1 MGEIDGYLDELFTR
15 FSGQPEASQSAVL
28 DLNLAGPQQQT
39 DDYYQEILE
48 NGVPEGQ
55 RSEKFAE
62 VVWHLASIGWTLEQ
76 ILSEMERYP
85 NGIAQKYAGRLRK
98 EIERSYSKW
107 QGQRRAA
114 GTRATAT
121 GTQQGG
127 SGAPNWLA
135 HCQRDAKGRVLSNLA
150 NAMLGLRNDPAIS
163 DMFAYDEMF
172 CAEMLIKNIG
182 DPTNLATP
190 IPLRDSDITA
200 LQEWFQWNGMPLVG
214 QDTVRKAI
222 DMRARER
229 PFHPL
234 RDHLNS
240 LVWDGT
246 PRCDRWLS
254 AYLGTDLT
262 EYTKA
267 IGRMF
272 LISAIARVFEP
283 GCQADYMLV
292 LEGEQGEAKSKICK
306 LLAGNWF
313 SDHLPELSTA
323 GKDVSQHLRGKWIIE
338 VAEMHAMTRIE
349 SNLLKAF
356 LTRTDERYRRSYG
369 HKEVIEPRQCVF
381 IGTTNKVVY
390 LRDETGNRRYWPVK
404 TGIINLGRGADG
416 YRSCLRSDSFG
427 AYTSGVIDGGS
438 SHGTSFHPA

>member
-1 MGEIDGYLDELFTR
+1 
-15 FSGQPEASQSAVL
+15 
-28 DLNLAGPQQQT
+28 
-39 DDYYQEILE
+39 
-48 NGVPEGQ
+48 
-55 RSEKFAE
+55 
-62 VVWHLASIGWTLEQ
+62 
-76 ILSEMERYP
+76 MERYP

-135 HCQRDAKGRVLSNLA
+135 HCQRDAKGRLLSNLA

-200 LQEWFQWNGMPLVG
+200 LQEWFQWNGMPLIG

-246 PRCDRWLS
+246 PRCDGWLNV
-254 AYLGTDLT
+254 YLGTDFT

-369 HKEVIEPRQCVF
+369 HKEVVEPRQCVF

-404 TGIINLGRGADG
+404 TGMINLNEFKQNRDQLLAEAVQLYRRGERWWPDRMFEAKHVKPEQDERFEADVWEDPVIQYLDTLLTPKVTISQVAKNALG
-416 YRSCLRSDSFG
+416 FAADAHIGTADARRIAVILER
-427 AYTSGVIDGGS
+427 AKWKRAPRQTSGRFWIK
-438 SHGTSFHPA
+438 